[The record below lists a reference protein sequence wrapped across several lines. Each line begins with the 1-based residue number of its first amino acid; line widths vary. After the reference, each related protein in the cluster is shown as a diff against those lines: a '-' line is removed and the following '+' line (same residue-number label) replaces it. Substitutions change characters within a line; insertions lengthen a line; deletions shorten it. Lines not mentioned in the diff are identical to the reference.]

1 MPLKPKQP
9 HLSAEHWTRGK
20 ARHEGDL
27 IVLEDP
33 EHYRLF
39 RGKGI
44 PFALAGVRDP
54 QDAVHFANTYGLLR
68 SGRNAGEQR
77 ERFRDWQQDIDR
89 ILHAI
94 DLYVTS
100 QPGSDTMDL
109 AMLLDECLSDVR
121 IGVIGHMAAA
131 DRYSLIWQSH
141 PRDLLG
147 FAYYELAALMIE
159 EREFRYCIECGRPF
173 LVTDRRQQFDSPTCS
188 NRVRHRRWVEGKRQ
202 RESAGVPVDAG
213 NQSV

>member
-9 HLSAEHWTRGK
+9 DLSAEHWTHGR
-20 ARHEGDL
+20 ARHEGDM

-33 EHYRLF
+33 QPYRLF

-54 QDAVHFANTYGLLR
+54 SDAVQFATTYGLLR
-68 SGRNAGEQR
+68 SGRNAGVQR
-77 ERFRDWQQDIDR
+77 ERFRDWQTDIEQ

-94 DLYVTS
+94 DLYVTRP
-100 QPGSDTMDL
+100 PGADSIEL
-109 AMLLDECLSDVR
+109 AMLLDECLAEVR
-121 IGVIGHMAAA
+121 IGVTAHLAAA
-131 DRYSLIWQSH
+131 DDWSLMWQSH

-159 EREFRYCIECGRPF
+159 EREFRYCIDCGRPF
-173 LVTDRRQQFDSPTCS
+173 LVTDRRQQFDSATCS
-188 NRVRHRRWVEGKRQ
+188 NRVRHRRWLEGKRQ
-202 RESAGVPVDAG
+202 RESAGAVDAG
-213 NQSV
+213 NARL